1 MQVGVLGLGA
11 TGGLFATLLAQ
22 HNEVHVLARGA
33 RGAHALTSGLRVTG
47 HADLE
52 VALPAERVHLLDA
65 PSARPPTLTMDA
77 VLLCVKAH
85 QVEEVSAML
94 PGLLA
99 PEGVV
104 AYLGNGLGVVERL
117 ARAVPGHV
125 VAASSTHGAMRGD
138 GSTSTWTGRGEVAL
152 GAWPGGASLEA
163 VEALAHC
170 LDASGLSTRIVDDA
184 RRQIWSKA
192 LLNIAI
198 NPLCALAGVRNGE
211 MLHTPLFDAAVGLLM
226 EAEQVGRRHGVDL
239 PSMDELVTTLVDGLD
254 ATAENRC
261 SMLED
266 VRAGRPTEIDALN
279 GHIVNLA
286 EHHGLMA
293 TQNAQ
298 VTALIHALRR

>member
-1 MQVGVLGLGA
+1 
-11 TGGLFATLLAQ
+11 
-22 HNEVHVLARGA
+22 
-33 RGAHALTSGLRVTG
+33 
-47 HADLE
+47 
-52 VALPAERVHLLDA
+52 
-65 PSARPPTLTMDA
+65 
-77 VLLCVKAH
+77 
-85 QVEEVSAML
+85 
-94 PGLLA
+94 A

-152 GAWPGGASLEA
+152 GAWPGGAPPEA
-163 VEALAHC
+163 VETLADC
-170 LDASGLSTRIVDDA
+170 LTASGLSARIVDDA
-184 RRQIWSKA
+184 RRQIWIKA

-211 MLHTPLFDAAVGLLM
+211 MLQTPLFDAAVGLLM

-239 PSMDELVTTLVDGLD
+239 PSMDELVTTLVDVLD

-266 VRAGRPTEIDALN
+266 VRVGRATEIDALN

-286 EHHGLMA
+286 EQQGLMA

>member
-1 MQVGVLGLGA
+1 MHIGVLGLGA

-65 PSARPPTLTMDA
+65 PGATPPTLTMDA

-125 VAASSTHGAMRGD
+125 VAASSTHGAMRAD

-152 GAWPGGASLEA
+152 GAWPGGAPPEA
-163 VEALAHC
+163 VETLA
-170 LDASGLSTRIVDDA
+170 DASPPRDYRRVSWTMLADKSGSRPCSTSPSIPCVPWPGSETVRCF
-184 RRQIWSKA
+184 RR
-192 LLNIAI
+192 
-198 NPLCALAGVRNGE
+198 P
-211 MLHTPLFDAAVGLLM
+211 
-226 EAEQVGRRHGVDL
+226 
-239 PSMDELVTTLVDGLD
+239 
-254 ATAENRC
+254 C
-261 SMLED
+261 SMLPS
-266 VRAGRPTEIDALN
+266 VC
-279 GHIVNLA
+279 
-286 EHHGLMA
+286 
-293 TQNAQ
+293 
-298 VTALIHALRR
+298 